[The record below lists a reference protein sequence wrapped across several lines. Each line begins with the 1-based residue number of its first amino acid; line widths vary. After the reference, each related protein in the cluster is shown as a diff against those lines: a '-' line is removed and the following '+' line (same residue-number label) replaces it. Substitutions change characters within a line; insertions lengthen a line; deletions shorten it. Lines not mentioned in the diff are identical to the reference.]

1 MEEWK
6 MFKQLFKNY
15 QIITALKQRDKAY
28 KCAVF
33 LHCTGTAGIKIYNGL
48 LQFAPAGLG
57 NDIAEDNEEI
67 RTIIEKFYKYIIG
80 ETNETYER
88 YVFNKRDQKPE
99 ESVELYIS
107 ALKDLLVLQS
117 CNFCDCMRDSL
128 MRHRIVLGICDN
140 STRKML
146 LQRRNI
152 SLKDAVDICRGSEVT
167 KQQMTSISTN

>member
-1 MEEWK
+1 MYK
-6 MFKQLFKNY
+6 LRG
-15 QIITALKQRDKAY
+15 ITPSGELPSSWRTCRNK
-28 KCAVF
+28 V
-33 LHCTGTAGIKIYNGL
+33 
-48 LQFAPAGLG
+48 LQWARVCPSWTRQQY
-57 NDIAEDNEEI
+57 IAEDNEDI
-67 RTIIEKFYKYIIG
+67 RTIIEKFDKYIIG

-88 YVFNKRDQKPE
+88 YVFNKREQKPE

-107 ALKDLLVLQS
+107 ALKDLIRS

-128 MRHRIVLGICDN
+128 MRDRIVLGICDN

-167 KQQMTSISTN
+167 KQQMTSISTNATVYVTKP